1 MTRKREDPVEM
12 NMKRRILSLSF
23 VLGALLLGLVEAGG
37 AAVQAVQP
45 QGQSLRS
52 TTPADRLAEPWWAER
67 HEAKLREKASRRV
80 DLVFIGDSITH
91 GWDGSFRPGP
101 ERLWSAY
108 YGDRNAL
115 NLGFSGDRTEH
126 VLWRLGHGEVDGLAP
141 RAVVLMIGTNNIGH
155 GGQTVE
161 EAEAGV
167 RAVCRSIRAKMPRA
181 KLILL
186 AVFPRQDKGP
196 DVAAKVEDL
205 NRRIAPLGR
214 EPETTFLDIHRVF
227 LEPDGSLSREVMY
240 DLLHPGPVGYI
251 RWAEALEPT
260 MRRIFGPRPNTA
272 VIPRPGIEEAGYDWM
287 NRHGD
292 VLTLQAF
299 AGHDLVLIGDSI
311 IHHWGGEPHSRA
323 PRAPEVWDKFFAPRK
338 ALNLGFGWDRT
349 QQVLWRLEQGE
360 LGLKPPRVAVVLIG
374 TNNLWPG
381 AVRANTDEEIVEGVR
396 AVCEKIQGLSP
407 RTRILLLGILPR
419 GAAGDFDRWRIAL
432 VNRQLA
438 RLNGKGT
445 VTFLEIGGH
454 LLGSDGSFLPGVM
467 DDLLHPTAAGY
478 RLLAEAMEPTLA
490 RLLAESGAGHQARQ
504 APAP

>member
-1 MTRKREDPVEM
+1 MKKRVFIPLL
-12 NMKRRILSLSF
+12 ILNAFLS
-23 VLGALLLGLVEAGG
+23 VTVEAGG
-37 AAVQAVQP
+37 TAVQAVQT
-45 QGQSLRS
+45 QVLSLRS
-52 TTPADRLAEPWWAER
+52 TTPADRLGEAWWAER
-67 HEAKLREKASRRV
+67 HEAKLKEKASRRF

-101 ERLWSAY
+101 ERVWSAY

-126 VLWRLGHGEVDGLAP
+126 VLWRLEHGEVDGLAP

-167 RAVCRSIRAKMPRA
+167 RAVCRSIRRKMPRA
-181 KLILL
+181 RLILL

-196 DVAAKVEDL
+196 EVAATVEDL
-205 NRRIAPLGR
+205 TRRIAPLGR
-214 EPETTFLDIHRVF
+214 EPGTAFLDINRAF

-240 DLLHPGPVGYI
+240 DLLHPGPVGYV

-272 VIPRPGIEEAGYDWM
+272 VIPRPGVEDAGYDWM
-287 NRHGD
+287 YRHGD
-292 VLTLQAF
+292 ILALQAF
-299 AGHDLVLIGDSI
+299 SGRDIVFIGDSI
-311 IHHWGGEPHSRA
+311 FHFWGGQPHA
-323 PRAPEVWDKFFAPRK
+323 ANPRGADIWDESYAPRK

-360 LGLKPPRVAVVLIG
+360 LGVKPPRVAVVLIG

-381 AVRANTDEEIVEGVR
+381 KVRANTDEETVAGIQ
-396 AVCEKIQGLSP
+396 AVCEKIRQLSP
-407 RTRILLLGILPR
+407 ATRILLLGLLPR
-419 GAAGDFDRWRIAL
+419 GVAGDFDRWRIARI
-432 VNRQLA
+432 NSALA
-438 RLNGKGT
+438 RLDGRGN
-445 VTFLEIGGH
+445 VTFLDIGGR
-454 LLGSDGSFLPGVM
+454 LLGPDGSFLPGVT

-478 RLLAEAMEPTLA
+478 RLLAEAMEPTLG
-490 RLLAESGAGHQARQ
+490 RLLKETPARRDERV
-504 APAP
+504 PAP

>member
-1 MTRKREDPVEM
+1 
-12 NMKRRILSLSF
+12 MKRRPFILSL
-23 VLGALLLGLVEAGG
+23 VLGALLLSSVEAGSPVSQ
-37 AAVQAVQP
+37 AAEP
-45 QGQSLRS
+45 QGPGLRS

-67 HEAKLREKASRRV
+67 HEAKLREKASRLA

-101 ERLWSAY
+101 ERVWSAY

-126 VLWRLGHGEVDGLAP
+126 VLWRLEHGEVDGLTP
-141 RAVVLMIGTNNIGH
+141 RAVVLMVGTNNIGH
-155 GGQTVE
+155 GGQTVA

-196 DVAAKVEDL
+196 EVAAKVGDL
-205 NRRIAPLGR
+205 NRRMAPLGR
-214 EPETTFLDIHRVF
+214 EPGTTFLDINRAF

-240 DLLHPGPVGYI
+240 DLLHPGPVGYV
-251 RWAEALEPT
+251 RWAEALEPA
-260 MRRIFGPRPNTA
+260 MRRLFGPRPNTA
-272 VIPRPGIEEAGYDWM
+272 VIPRPGMEDAGYDWM
-287 NRHGD
+287 YRHGD
-292 VLTLQAF
+292 ILALQAF
-299 AGHDLVLIGDSI
+299 SGRDLVFIGDSI
-311 IHHWGGEPHSRA
+311 FHFWGGQPHSAA
-323 PRAPEVWDKFFAPRK
+323 PRGADVWGEYYAPRR

-360 LGLKPPRVAVVLIG
+360 LGTVTPRVAVVLIG

-381 AVRANTDEEIVEGVR
+381 RVRANTDEEIVAGIR
-396 AVCEKIQGLSP
+396 AVCGKIQRLSP
-407 RTRILLLGILPR
+407 GTRILLLGLLPR
-419 GAAGDFDRWRIAL
+419 GVAGDFDRWRIARI
-432 VNRQLA
+432 NRELA
-438 RLNGKGT
+438 RLDGKGR
-445 VTFLEIGGH
+445 VTYLDIGGR
-454 LLGSDGSFLPGVM
+454 LVGPDGSFLPGVT

-490 RLLAESGAGHQARQ
+490 RLLDESAASPVRH
-504 APAP
+504 APSP